1 MRWDAPVHLNL
12 GSMNLKIVVQS
23 PAHYLMSWM
32 IQLLVQLWV
41 EELDDWK
48 NVSEVDFQVL
58 MEFDLRLA
66 GFLELVDIAFGVG
79 AYGVV
84 AFGSG
89 IFGVVEFGLAA
100 TAL

>member
-1 MRWDAPVHLNL
+1 
-12 GSMNLKIVVQS
+12 
-23 PAHYLMSWM
+23 MSWM

-48 NVSEVDFQVL
+48 HVSEVDFQVS

-66 GFLELVDIAFGVG
+66 GFLEVVDIAFGVG

-84 AFGSG
+84 AFG
-89 IFGVVEFGLAA
+89 FGVFGVAEFGLVA